1 MSFSILKQ
9 NQNIF
14 YLLVLW
20 LCCLFLFPQ
29 NFLTTVAILLEA
41 GAYVN
46 MQQSSGE
53 TALMK
58 VNSVFVLTWFNR
70 NTFATLLKRKRHICG
85 INFRN
90 MYHI

>member
-1 MSFSILKQ
+1 M
-9 NQNIF
+9 F

-20 LCCLFLFPQ
+20 VWFGFFPQ

-58 VNSVFVLTWFNR
+58 VNPVFVLMWFIR
-70 NTFATLLKRKRHICG
+70 NTFVKLVKHKNLFIELISGTHSIFEIKIPF
-85 INFRN
+85 IV
-90 MYHI
+90 I